1 MKGQKGMQSASSIPK
16 YLEERYTF
24 TSNDSNGVF
33 LPMVEGGMYSH
44 TSTKTGYIKI
54 ELPSSN
60 SHMMMQF
67 YVDIYNYSTK
77 TSHTFRISGYNYG
90 NSTNKSWLNTSV
102 INLADANGKDH
113 TVRFCRD
120 RSDNSSATKHFI
132 LIGDANQGWNYPQV
146 NIRDFFGG
154 FHTTEAEAL
163 KPWKN

>member
-1 MKGQKGMQSASSIPK
+1 
-16 YLEERYTF
+16 
-24 TSNDSNGVF
+24 
-33 LPMVEGGMYSH
+33 MVEGGMYSH
-44 TSTKTGYIKI
+44 TKSTKTGYIKI

-163 KPWKN
+163 KPWKISFTTSAPPKVDATHTNNFPKSTALGPKGNPGD